1 MQNRKINHMVGLM
14 NNTDMKN
21 EDKMQAHHGKFLQT
35 VFFYKEEF
43 PDIYEI
49 LILELFPYEARLM

>member
-1 MQNRKINHMVGLM
+1 MVGLM